1 MLVLYYGVAVVLQAR
16 DVAAR
21 GRVRAKVG
29 VDVPACVA
37 CLCSVV
43 EDHHLELRRRE
54 ASGGLKRRGKVSGGL
69 RRRGE
74 RRGEAWWWA
83 SSRVLGI
90 KEAGH
95 RAGSDGE
102 RHRVGSEGE
111 ERHRGGSEEEERHRA
126 VVEDHHVELG
136 GQPAPVARHVCV
148 VWGGDSR
155 HAACVCVVYLS
166 FFDLGWGLFGGA
178 TGRRGSADT
187 LPTPGSRQKRAL
199 LGLRCCPAWATQ
211 QVELLRLWT
220 RTL

>member
-43 EDHHLELRRRE
+43 EDHH
-54 ASGGLKRRGKVSGGL
+54 
-69 RRRGE
+69 
-74 RRGEAWWWA
+74 
-83 SSRVLGI
+83 
-90 KEAGH
+90 
-95 RAGSDGE
+95 
-102 RHRVGSEGE
+102 
-111 ERHRGGSEEEERHRA
+111 
-126 VVEDHHVELG
+126 VELG

-166 FFDLGWGLFGGA
+166 FFDLGWVLFGNWVGFIQ
-178 TGRRGSADT
+178 RRHGY
-187 LPTPGSRQKRAL
+187 
-199 LGLRCCPAWATQ
+199 C
-211 QVELLRLWT
+211 
-220 RTL
+220 